1 MFKRKN
7 KISKEDFEFLNAVV
21 SKLPSKYD
29 YLKRQVTEEFLLGK
43 EPNELG
49 DKGTYTLLLNANLE
63 KNYANKKLPRV
74 SILKH
79 IKIYNKKKK
88 DYVFLVVFSTLVVR

>member
-1 MFKRKN
+1 MFRRKN
-7 KISKEDFEFLNAVV
+7 RILKEDFDFLKAVV

-43 EPNELG
+43 EPSKLG

-63 KNYANKKLPRV
+63 KKYTN
-74 SILKH
+74 
-79 IKIYNKKKK
+79 
-88 DYVFLVVFSTLVVR
+88 